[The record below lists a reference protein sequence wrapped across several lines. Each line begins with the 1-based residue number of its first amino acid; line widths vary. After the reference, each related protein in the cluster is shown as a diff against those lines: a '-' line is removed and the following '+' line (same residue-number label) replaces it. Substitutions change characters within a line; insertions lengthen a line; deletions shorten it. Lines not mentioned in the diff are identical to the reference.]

1 MEKNKLIKVL
11 KLLVAVIYIFIFCA
25 VLFYEFIF
33 KSRFSPPTSFVIYWM
48 IFIGWVAIVLNF
60 RLVGRKS
67 LKFAFYLFLIS
78 ASTYVFGLESFS
90 ESIMRISLL
99 GWIIGITQTLLESK
113 FNEKS

>member
-33 KSRFSPPTSFVIYWM
+33 KSRFSPPTNYAIYWM
-48 IFIGWVAIVLNF
+48 IFVGWVALVLNF
-60 RLVGRKS
+60 HFKAQLSLRL
-67 LKFAFYLFLIS
+67 AFYLFVIS
-78 ASTYVFGLESFS
+78 AAIYVFGLGSFS

-99 GWIIGITQTLLESK
+99 GWIIGITQTLTENKLD
-113 FNEKS
+113 